1 MNHKP
6 ARNILLLRPDRGPGL
21 RTWLD
26 GILLGVV
33 LALLLCLQSST
44 AQAPAYEF
52 AMGDFSAVSV
62 DTVPQ
67 GETAI
72 TAPSSLAFGALLYD
86 PDFKRLEEQA
96 RLKLK
101 RGLDVRQAMSPYQGN
116 LEFSAYV
123 TKFDYQAGWSRN
135 YTGTT
140 PYSETLTLM
149 GLIDKADQD
158 LREARDMYA
167 YLTVYAPEYR
177 FRADAGYITTTLPGY
192 PTPLCGATD
201 KENPDPP
208 DPAHSGLVLDP
219 VIDWCNF
226 PARLRQSVREAT
238 YLRMIFGQQFMADA
252 LGLQFSGTELLGAE
266 NAVRQEVAR
275 LRAAKYQY
283 ELAEQGLAEALDRNL
298 GSGCYVSDFYQQSEW
313 SLLSRAVDG
322 QETAQHHIAIRTSY
336 LDVPQ
341 TADGIQQARAVGVN
355 ALRAASVDG
364 YIKLIGMAGLA
375 ANETTSFVCAKGT
388 RPDGQY
394 VAEMA
399 ANLLETRR
407 KSREM
412 DDGRNVF
419 GFDVTF
425 TPARFFRSST
435 AMSCDTNTEGRGLWD
450 EANCAAELAQSLEA
464 TEIAATKDYNNAQD
478 KLQTEVL
485 KVQAEID
492 GQIKA
497 KSGCSDSS
505 NEDQWFACVDQ
516 QIAKL
521 NACFRV
527 ITSTVTPNSAFD
539 TCMASSGILN
549 SDAQR
554 ALLDLRG
561 VRLQREG
568 IHTQAINIDERIRL
582 SHSRNVTVT
591 DWLGISGGYETVA
604 RCSQAALDMMQCV
617 SAGNDLSPGE
627 SWNNGACY
635 VIGGVNITTQAM
647 AGTLSTAA
655 DIKIADA
662 EHNQEVG
669 NLLLDQTEL
678 MIDYY
683 AADQQY
689 RSKLSEVKSL
699 LDSLPDDVREAKRQ
713 RAYVEHSPANDPSF
727 RIVRD
732 SARLQ
737 LAKQMEKA
745 GRLSYLAARRAEYEF
760 ATRLNESNLR
770 ISDIYR
776 ARTAADLTT
785 YLNTLRTET
794 NSLAGSTDYATDPM
808 PLTISVA
815 RHVLN
820 WTDAN
825 LALDGF
831 TTPEAAQAER
841 TRRFR
846 AWVVTNTI
854 TNTFESPYDGK
865 PVLQFNFETSLL
877 PQTSST
883 AGGLFSHVIQQG
895 YDGYWLIKLAGVGQP
910 KGENTGVSINLV
922 TDQPGL
928 SMQAAR
934 VTQGGTVH
942 LRAHN
947 GCIYDYKLV
956 APAWLLGLE
965 WAKGQD
971 PEAEQADLWANVN
984 GVNEYSSGFRTSV
997 FLGRAVSS
1005 TKWQVMVFAGFIT
1018 GNTDMDLNKLTDIEL
1033 NFSTTHASGGTPGTP
1048 QPSECTRIDW

>member
-1 MNHKP
+1 MQQL
-6 ARNILLLRPDRGPGL
+6 ILLVSSRDRRHRLQP
-21 RTWLD
+21 WLD
-26 GILLGVV
+26 GILLGLV

-62 DTVPQ
+62 DAVPQ

-158 LREARDMYA
+158 LRDARDMYA

-177 FRADAGYITTTLPGY
+177 FRADAGYITTTLPGH
-192 PTPLCGATD
+192 PAPLCGATD
-201 KENPDPP
+201 KEDP
-208 DPAHSGLVLDP
+208 DPADPANSGLVLDP

-226 PARLRQSVREAT
+226 TARLRQSVREAA

-252 LGLQFSGTELLGAE
+252 LGLQFSGTELLGAD

-275 LRAAKYQY
+275 LRAAKHQY
-283 ELAEQGLAEALDRNL
+283 EEAERGLAEALDRNL

-313 SLLSRAVDG
+313 SLLSRAVEG
-322 QETAQHHIAIRTSY
+322 QETAQHHIAIRQSY

-341 TADGIQQARAVGVN
+341 TTDGIRQARDAGVK
-355 ALRAASVDG
+355 ALREASVDG
-364 YIKLIGMAGLA
+364 YIKLIGMAGLGA
-375 ANETTSFVCAKGT
+375 GQPTGLGCAKGA
-388 RPDGQY
+388 RPDGAL

-399 ANLLETRR
+399 VNLLETRR

-435 AMSCDTNTEGRGLWD
+435 AMDCATNVEGRGLWD
-450 EANCAAELAQSLEA
+450 EAWCAAELAQSLEA

-497 KSGCSDSS
+497 KSGCSNSGND
-505 NEDQWFACVDQ
+505 EQWFACVDQ
-516 QIAKL
+516 QIARL

-527 ITSTVTPNSAFD
+527 ITSTATLNSAFD
-539 TCMASSGILN
+539 TCMASSGILD

-554 ALLDLRG
+554 ALFDLRG
-561 VRLQREG
+561 VRLQMQG
-568 IHTQAINIDERIRL
+568 IYSQAMNINQRIQL
-582 SHSRNVTVT
+582 SNGRNATVT
-591 DWLGISGGYETVA
+591 EWLLKRGGVETAA
-604 RCSQAALDMMQCV
+604 RCSQSALDMMQCV
-617 SAGNDLSPGE
+617 SAGNDLSPTEWG
-627 SWNNGACY
+627 NNAACY
-635 VIGGVNITTQAM
+635 AIGAVNIALQSAAGGV
-647 AGTLSTAA
+647 STAA
-655 DIKIADA
+655 DIEIEDA

-678 MIDYY
+678 LIDYY

-699 LDSLPDDVREAKRQ
+699 LDSLPDDVREARRQ
-713 RAYVEHSPANDPSF
+713 RAYFEHSPANDPSF

-745 GRLSYLAARRAEYEF
+745 GRFSYLAARRAEYEF
-760 ATRLNESNLR
+760 ATRLNASNLR

-785 YLNTLRTET
+785 YLDTLRAET
-794 NSLAGSTDYATDPM
+794 DMLAGSTAYETDPM
-808 PLTISVA
+808 NRTISVA
-815 RHVLN
+815 RHVFN

-831 TTPEAAQAER
+831 TAPGAAQAER
-841 TRRFR
+841 TKRFR
-846 AWVVTNTI
+846 AWVAKNVVS
-854 TNTFESPYDGK
+854 NTFESPYDGK
-865 PVLQFNFETSLL
+865 PVLRFSFETSLL

-910 KGENTGVSINLV
+910 KTENTGLSINLV
-922 TDQPGL
+922 TDQTGL
-928 SMQAAR
+928 SMQQAR
-934 VTQGGTVH
+934 LAQGGTLH
-942 LRAHN
+942 LRAAN
-947 GCIYDYKLV
+947 GCIYDYRLM

-965 WAKGQD
+965 WAQNQT
-971 PEAEQADLWANVN
+971 PEATTASFWANVN
-984 GVNEYSSGFRTSV
+984 GVNQYSTGFRTSA
-997 FLGRAVSS
+997 FLGRAASS
-1005 TKWQVMVFAGFIT
+1005 TNWQVMVFSGYIT
-1018 GNTDMDLNKLTDIEL
+1018 GTTDMDLKQLTDIEL
-1033 NFSTTHASGGTPGTP
+1033 NFSTTTAHRDPAQGEPP
-1048 QPSECTRIDW
+1048 PSQCTRIDW